1 MSSFFIYESNNKF
14 EMYKYGL
21 YKWIDI
27 VKIAK
32 ANKIIYSLGAAF
44 VVLTVLI
51 FVYLD
56 IFPEWLKG
64 CAILFETLSAI
75 FLIPALFEGGEILIK
90 DNDVKP
96 EKVLASRDLYFLRK
110 CGRLTDGFVL
120 CNVYY
125 IQWEGGRGIIIDDT
139 GLSLYGIGDFVPYG
153 SSERA
158 KDSTLVVRKNKIKK
172 EFPVDIIN
180 SDMIL
185 DIVKESGIMDCIAA
199 GVIKK
204 EKIGRKILQKISK
217 EC

>member
-14 EMYKYGL
+14 EMYEYGL
-21 YKWIDI
+21 YYWIDI
-27 VKIAK
+27 VKTSK
-32 ANKIIYSLGAAF
+32 ANKIIYSLSAAF
-44 VVLTVLI
+44 VILAILVFEYFNVL
-51 FVYLD
+51 
-56 IFPEWLKG
+56 PEWLKG
-64 CAILFETLSAI
+64 CAILFGILGVI
-75 FLIPALFEGGEILIK
+75 FLIPALIEGGDALVK

-96 EKVLASRDLYFLRK
+96 EKVLASRDLYFLRN

-120 CNVYY
+120 CNLYY
-125 IQWEGGRGIIIDDT
+125 IQWESGRGIIIDDT
-139 GLSLYGIGDFVPYG
+139 GPSLYGIRDFVPYG
-153 SSERA
+153 PSERS
-158 KDSTLVVRKNKIKK
+158 KDSTLVIRKNKIKK

-185 DIVKESGIMDCIAA
+185 DIVKESGIMDSIAA

>member
-14 EMYKYGL
+14 EMYEYGL
-21 YKWIDI
+21 YEWIDI

-64 CAILFETLSAI
+64 CAILFETLSPI
-75 FLIPALFEGGEILIK
+75 FLIPALFEGGDALVK
-90 DNDVKP
+90 NNDVKP
-96 EKVLASRDLYFLRK
+96 EKVLASRDLYFLRN
-110 CGRLTDGFVL
+110 CGRLTDGFGL

-125 IQWEGGRGIIIDDT
+125 VQWEDGRGIIIDGT
-139 GLSLYGIGDFVPYG
+139 GPLLRRIIELVPYG

-158 KDSTLVVRKNKIKK
+158 KDSTLVIKK
-172 EFPVDIIN
+172 NEIKREFPVDIIN
-180 SDMIL
+180 SDRVF
-185 DIVKESGIMDCIAA
+185 DIVKESGIVDYTIP

>member
-14 EMYKYGL
+14 EMYEYGL

-44 VVLTVLI
+44 VVLTTLIIWYFDVL
-51 FVYLD
+51 
-56 IFPEWLKG
+56 PEWLKG

-75 FLIPALFEGGEILIK
+75 FLIPTLFEGGEILIK

-125 IQWEGGRGIIIDDT
+125 IQWEGGRGIAIDDT
-139 GLSLYGIGDFVPYG
+139 GPSLYEIRDFVPYG

-199 GVIKK
+199 GIIKK
-204 EKIGRKILQKISK
+204 EKIGKKILQKISK

>member
-1 MSSFFIYESNNKF
+1 M
-14 EMYKYGL
+14 
-21 YKWIDI
+21 
-27 VKIAK
+27 
-32 ANKIIYSLGAAF
+32 
-44 VVLTVLI
+44 
-51 FVYLD
+51 
-56 IFPEWLKG
+56 
-64 CAILFETLSAI
+64 
-75 FLIPALFEGGEILIK
+75 
-90 DNDVKP
+90 
-96 EKVLASRDLYFLRK
+96 
-110 CGRLTDGFVL
+110 
-120 CNVYY
+120 YY
-125 IQWEGGRGIIIDDT
+125 IQWEGGRGIVIDDT
-139 GLSLYGIGDFVPYG
+139 GPSLYGIRDFVPYG